1 MESIA
6 LESVDDHGSLRGA
19 FKVCKSEVNLRAVF
33 GVSGNESELFESLK
47 GSKDVGHFSIGSV
60 FRETFNV
67 NCASGIRWNLHQLL
81 ILILAS

>member
-1 MESIA
+1 MESVA
-6 LESVDDHGSLRGA
+6 LESVDDHGSLRGT
-19 FKVCKSEVNLRAVF
+19 FEISKSEVHLRAVF
-33 GVSGNESELFESLK
+33 GVSRNESELFESLK

-60 FRETFNV
+60 FRQTLNV